1 MHVLFNKWA
10 IPIIAAEIRKI
21 LTHRSSDLKA
31 CCSTVLTST
40 WNTRNALGI
49 HSLCLLSYTCTIP
62 DEIAERSSKAS
73 FCFSSSLYYNSLG
86 RTRIVESLHQIQ
98 PKLSSTLR
106 PLQLLE
112 MMSTLHKPCKTSLL
126 PIRRFG
132 QVRTNGHH

>member
-1 MHVLFNKWA
+1 MHVLLNKGA
-10 IPIIAAEIRKI
+10 IPIIAAEIRKN
-21 LTHRSSDLKA
+21 LTHQSSNLKA

-49 HSLCLLSYTCTIP
+49 HSLRLLSYTCTIP
-62 DEIAERSSKAS
+62 DEIVERFSEPS
-73 FCFSSSLYYNSLG
+73 FCFSSSPCYNSLG

-98 PKLSSTLR
+98 PKHSSMLR
-106 PLQLLE
+106 SMQLLE
-112 MMSTLHKPCKTSLL
+112 MMSTLHTLCQTFLL